1 MNTWAS
7 PRPPCPQYP
16 TISTPTQLTPNPK
29 RTELVPALVIQLPFP
44 RLRGGVKR
52 SRRKQ
57 NVDPKENLDN
67 VPSGSHKATSSSPS
81 VVVRGVER
89 SQDNSLKDIV
99 DKFGDHQIVKRK
111 RKDGSFPCPF
121 SKCRRKFTR
130 EKDLERH
137 INSSI
142 HLDALRTRCPAPR
155 CLFEGARRDIVS
167 KHQRKSE
174 HGTDELGRCTCSAL
188 VCKEARNQSRRK

>member
-1 MNTWAS
+1 MGFSPASMSPVSNDLNTNTTHSKSEADRARSSSCNPTSIPAS
-7 PRPPCPQYP
+7 TR
-16 TISTPTQLTPNPK
+16 
-29 RTELVPALVIQLPFP
+29 
-44 RLRGGVKR
+44 GVKR

-57 NVDPKENLDN
+57 NVDWRENLDN
-67 VPSGSHKATSSSPS
+67 GPSGSRRSTSSSS
-81 VVVRGVER
+81 SSSDVVRGIKR
-89 SQDNSLKDIV
+89 SQDNSEEGVV

-111 RKDGSFPCPF
+111 RRDGSFPCPF

-137 INSSI
+137 INSLI

>member
-1 MNTWAS
+1 MGFSPASMSPVSNDLNTNTAHS
-7 PRPPCPQYP
+7 KPEADRARSSSCNP
-16 TISTPTQLTPNPK
+16 TSIPMST
-29 RTELVPALVIQLPFP
+29 R
-44 RLRGGVKR
+44 RVKR

-57 NVDPKENLDN
+57 NVDPRENLDN
-67 VPSGSHKATSSSPS
+67 SPSGSRKAISSSSS

-111 RKDGSFPCPF
+111 GKIPCPF
-121 SKCRRKFTR
+121 GKCRRKFTR

-137 INSSI
+137 INSLI
-142 HLDALRTRCPAPR
+142 RLDALRTRCPAPR
-155 CLFEGARRDIVS
+155 CLFEGAWPDIVS

-188 VCKEARNQSRRK
+188 VCKGARNQSRGK

>member
-1 MNTWAS
+1 MGFSPASMSPVSSDLNTNTTHSKPEADRARSSSCNSTSIPAS
-7 PRPPCPQYP
+7 TR
-16 TISTPTQLTPNPK
+16 
-29 RTELVPALVIQLPFP
+29 
-44 RLRGGVKR
+44 GVKR

-137 INSSI
+137 INPLI